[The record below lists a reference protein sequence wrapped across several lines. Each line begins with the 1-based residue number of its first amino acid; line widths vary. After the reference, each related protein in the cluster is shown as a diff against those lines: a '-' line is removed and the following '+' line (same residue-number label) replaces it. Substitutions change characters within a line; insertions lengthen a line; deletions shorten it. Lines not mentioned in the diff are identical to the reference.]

1 MSGASYVARQN
12 LDGDRAPELRLVAKG
27 RDGSGMTTR
36 DADPGGPSGLKDSIP
51 EPPQAA
57 EPELDGCGLPVQNRW
72 PAGRAGRHAVDPAG
86 ATHTFR
92 FHRRRHMLLGI
103 AALALGAGF
112 LANAIA
118 APLSGWDPSVGD
130 KGLEIWDIVVGLPL
144 VWLGIRQFRVG
155 VQISGGRLI
164 IRGGFLTRTVSVSEI
179 RAITL
184 DSGDNL
190 RARPSWVPR
199 VDLANRKSIWIN
211 NFDCGRADR
220 PPDPGLAASLN
231 EFRALLGVEDGDLM
245 TTGHN
250 QSGEPSSLEGSRHG
264 ELPPDDLM
272 PGTGQ
277 AGKPELDA
285 GGVPAPGRPARDRDR
300 LLLIASLS
308 CGIVSAGL
316 AITDSNHKLAGYQ
329 VAVGFLAGGLAWGL
343 LAFLKDKNKSW
354 KQLGVMRRI
363 IIWAAML
370 LAIVGV
376 CGLAVFTWPNG
387 NWGG

>member
-1 MSGASYVARQN
+1 
-12 LDGDRAPELRLVAKG
+12 
-27 RDGSGMTTR
+27 MTTH

-51 EPPQAA
+51 QPPQAA
-57 EPELDGCGLPVQNRW
+57 EPELDGCGLPVQTRR
-72 PAGRAGRHAVDPAG
+72 PTGRTGRHRVDPPGMAR
-86 ATHTFR
+86 TFR
-92 FHRRRHMLLGI
+92 FHRRRHLLLGI
-103 AALALGAGF
+103 AGLALGVGF

-130 KGLEIWDIVVGLPL
+130 KGLEVWEFVLGLPL
-144 VWLGIRQFRVG
+144 VWLGIRQLRVG
-155 VQISGGRLI
+155 VQISGVKLI
-164 IRGGFLTRTVSVSEI
+164 VRGGFRTRTVDVSEI

-199 VDLANRKSIWIN
+199 VDLAHGKSVWIN

-316 AITDSNHKLAGYQ
+316 AITDYNHKLAGYQ

-354 KQLGVMRRI
+354 KQLGVVRTSI
-363 IIWAAML
+363 VWAAML
-370 LAIVGV
+370 LGTIGLSF
-376 CGLAVFTWPNG
+376 LAVITWPNA